1 MDDLNMA
8 MWERATTVI
17 PGGVN
22 SPVRSFASVGGVPY
36 FVQRAK
42 GAYVYDLNGRG
53 YIDYVQSYGASILGH
68 ADPRVTRAVSQAAEK
83 GTTYGAPTEGE
94 VLLAEEVVRRVRGV
108 DMVRLVSSGTEATMT
123 ALRLARGATGRDK
136 VVKFDGCYHGHS
148 DQLLAAAGSGVAA
161 LGLAG
166 SAGVSQGAVADTLV
180 VPYNEVPV
188 LDDETACVI
197 VEPVAANM
205 GLVPPRDGFL
215 EGLRRE
221 CDRVGAILIF
231 DEVITGFRVAKGG
244 ITDVIIDVTPDLF
257 CFGKVIGGGL
267 PIGAVAGRRDLMEE
281 LSPLGSIYQAG
292 TLSGNPIAT
301 AAGLVVLNSLDEPS
315 YAMLDGRSKF
325 LAEGLEKVIS
335 DAGFSVQVQRYGPL
349 LSLFFSDHAVTNYA
363 EAKKSVAGGAYPYFF
378 HAMLQR
384 GVALAPGPY
393 EVIFPSLA
401 HSWDDIELTVDLA
414 SAAAAQAWSSWNSK
428 LMPTSTP

>member
-1 MDDLNMA
+1 MNDTNLQ
-8 MWERATTVI
+8 MWKRAVKVI

-22 SPVRSFASVGGVPY
+22 SPVRSFVSVGGTPY

-42 GAYVYDLNGRG
+42 GAYVYDLNGRR

-68 ADPRVTRAVSQAAEK
+68 ADSRVTVAVSRAAEL

-94 VLLAEEVVRRVRGV
+94 VLLAEEVVERVRSV
-108 DMVRLVSSGTEATMT
+108 EMVRLVSSGTEATMT
-123 ALRLARGATGRDK
+123 ALRLARGVTGRNK

-148 DQLLAAAGSGVAA
+148 DQLLASAGSGVAS

-166 SAGVSQGAVADTLV
+166 SVGVSANAVSDTLV
-180 VPYNEVPV
+180 VPYNQVPV

-205 GLVPPRDGFL
+205 GLIPPQEGFL
-215 EGLRRE
+215 SGLRRE
-221 CDRVGAILIF
+221 CDRVGALLIF

-244 ITDVIIDVTPDLF
+244 VSDLF
-257 CFGKVIGGGL
+257 DVDADLYCFGKVMGGGL
-267 PIGAVAGRRDLMEE
+267 PIGALAGRSEIMRQLA
-281 LSPLGSIYQAG
+281 PTGPVYQAG
-292 TLSGNPIAT
+292 TLSGNPVAT
-301 AAGLVVLNSLDEPS
+301 AAGLTVLRALDENS
-315 YAMLDGRSKF
+315 YSMLEGRSKY

-335 DAGFSVQVQRYGPL
+335 EAGFDVQIHRFGPL
-349 LSLFFSDHAVTNYA
+349 LSIFFGDLTVTDYLS
-363 EAKKSVAGGAYPYFF
+363 AKKSVALGAYPYFF

-393 EVIFPSLA
+393 EVMFPSLA
-401 HSWDDIELTVDLA
+401 HSWDDIELSVDLA
-414 SAAAAQAWSSWNSK
+414 SAAANQAFTEWSDRK
-428 LMPTSTP
+428 PL

>member
-1 MDDLNMA
+1 MNDTNLQ
-8 MWERATTVI
+8 MWKRAVKVI

-22 SPVRSFASVGGVPY
+22 SPVRSFASVGGTPY

-42 GAYVYDLNGRG
+42 GAYVYDLNGRR

-68 ADPRVTRAVSQAAEK
+68 ADSRVTVAVSRAAEL

-94 VLLAEEVVRRVRGV
+94 VLLAEEVVERVRSV
-108 DMVRLVSSGTEATMT
+108 EMVRLVSSGTEATMT
-123 ALRLARGATGRDK
+123 ALRLARGVTGRNK

-148 DQLLAAAGSGVAA
+148 DQLLASAGSGVAS

-166 SAGVSQGAVADTLV
+166 SVGVSANAVSDTLV
-180 VPYNEVPV
+180 VPYNQVPV

-205 GLVPPRDGFL
+205 GLIPPQEGFL
-215 EGLRRE
+215 SGLRRE
-221 CDRVGAILIF
+221 CDRVGALLIF

-244 ITDVIIDVTPDLF
+244 VSDLF
-257 CFGKVIGGGL
+257 DVDADLYCFGKVMGGGL
-267 PIGAVAGRRDLMEE
+267 PIGALAGRSEIMRQLA
-281 LSPLGSIYQAG
+281 PTGPVYQAG
-292 TLSGNPIAT
+292 TLSGNPVAT
-301 AAGLVVLNSLDEPS
+301 AAGLTVLRALDEDS
-315 YAMLDGRSKF
+315 YSMLEGRSKY

-335 DAGFSVQVQRYGPL
+335 EAGFDVQIHRFGPL
-349 LSLFFSDHAVTNYA
+349 LSIFFGDLTVTDYLS
-363 EAKKSVAGGAYPYFF
+363 AKKSVALGAYPYFF

-393 EVIFPSLA
+393 EVMFPSLA
-401 HSWDDIELTVDLA
+401 HSWDDIELSVDLA
-414 SAAAAQAWSSWNSK
+414 SAAANQAFTEWSDRK
-428 LMPTSTP
+428 PL

>member
-1 MDDLNMA
+1 MNDLNMA

-22 SPVRSFASVGGVPY
+22 SPVRSFAAVGGVPY

-68 ADPRVTRAVSQAAEK
+68 SDSRVTRAISQAAEK
-83 GTTYGAPTEGE
+83 GTTFGAPTEGE

-123 ALRLARGATGRDK
+123 ALRLARGVTGRNK

-148 DQLLAAAGSGVAA
+148 DQLLTASGSGVAA

-180 VPYNEVPV
+180 VPYNEIPV

-205 GLVPPRDGFL
+205 GLVSPKDGFL

-221 CDRVGAILIF
+221 CDRVGALLIF
-231 DEVITGFRVAKGG
+231 DEVITGFRVARGG
-244 ITDVIIDVTPDLF
+244 ITDIIDVSPDLF

-267 PIGAVAGRRDLMEE
+267 PIGALAGRRDLMEG
-281 LSPLGSIYQAG
+281 LAPLGSIYQAG
-292 TLSGNPIAT
+292 TLSGNPVAT
-301 AAGLVVLNSLDEPS
+301 AAGLVVLESLDESS
-315 YAMLDGRSKF
+315 YSMLDGRSKF
-325 LAEGLEKVIS
+325 LAEGLEKVLT
-335 DAGFSVQVQRYGPL
+335 DAGFSVQIQRFGPL
-349 LSLFFSDHAVTNYA
+349 LSLFFSDDIVTNYVQ
-363 EAKKSVAGGAYPYFF
+363 AKESVAGGAYPYFF

-393 EVIFPSLA
+393 EVMFPSLA

-414 SAAAAQAWSSWNSK
+414 SAAAAQAWSAWRSK
-428 LMPTSTP
+428 LAPTSGS